1 MEKTQRQQEDILI
14 SFILSRN
21 WQLFF
26 HLQSAAKHNLEM
38 EEDTHPNKREML
50 TDDLTYSV
58 FFLLLLSH
66 HYYFAFIFATI
77 GFHNVFFPESILF
90 SLLLLTTLTHVHALS
105 SLIYP
110 SFFPFHIPSLFNFL
124 ITNNSSF
131 KKCLHLS

>member
-38 EEDTHPNKREML
+38 EEDTHPNKREVL

-58 FFLLLLSH
+58 FFFYCYFPTIIILLS
-66 HYYFAFIFATI
+66 F
-77 GFHNVFFPESILF
+77 
-90 SLLLLTTLTHVHALS
+90 LLQ
-105 SLIYP
+105 
-110 SFFPFHIPSLFNFL
+110 
-124 ITNNSSF
+124 
-131 KKCLHLS
+131 